1 MTQIL
6 RVSSQAFAEEIQRD
20 LPTLIKEYPGGI
32 YISNL
37 QEMYGESYARTL
49 KAVKMLAV
57 LNVITLHQAVSR
69 AHYILPKDYI
79 PTIPFPELTP
89 LQRDFILY
97 VANLCRKFQTSQVRT
112 NYSELSRILECS
124 YGGLKS
130 CLERLATLQ
139 YLAIINPSHRGKQ
152 SDLLIEINQPI
163 VDYIKTLDLTQ

>member
-49 KAVKMLAV
+49 KAVKMLDA
-57 LNVITLHQAVSR
+57 LHVITLHQAVSR
-69 AHYILPKDYI
+69 AHYILPSQYI
-79 PTIPFPELTP
+79 SPIPFPELTA

-97 VANLCRKFQTSQVRT
+97 ICQLCHKHQTIQVRT

-130 CLERLATLQ
+130 CLERLAQLS
-139 YLAIINPSHRGKQ
+139 YLIIIHPSRRGKQ
-152 SDLLIEINQPI
+152 SELLIEISQPLK
-163 VDYIKTLDLTQ
+163 DYIKTLDLTQ